1 MKQIIYLVFSLFLIV
16 SCKTETELKT
26 IDFES
31 FEITVPQNWNKFEM
45 RGTDSYVGGL
55 ITEQKDTLIFD
66 IGSYSGDVMKHDFPL
81 VYDKEGYSELSKN
94 DKERLNKAKHLIVD
108 SISGNIDFKKYLTQ
122 KFVPHKIDCFQGKL
136 ITPINKE
143 FGTTGLYIDSLKG
156 SEKEYNKIKMSFYGR
171 NLKEKTEKEFIKAL
185 KTIKLKEYC
194 NAAD

>member
-1 MKQIIYLVFSLFLIV
+1 MLIV
-16 SCKTETELKT
+16 CCKTETKLKT

-66 IGSYSGDVMKHDFPL
+66 IGWYSSDIMKQDLPL
-81 VYDKEGYSELSKN
+81 VYDKNSYAELTKKEKELLKN
-94 DKERLNKAKHLIVD
+94 AKHLIVD

-143 FGTTGLYIDSLKG
+143 FGTTGLYIDSLRG
-156 SEKEYNKIKMSFYGR
+156 SKKDFNKTKMSFYGR

-185 KTIKLKEYC
+185 KTVKLKEYC
-194 NAAD
+194 NEAH